1 MSKGR
6 KIAATTVT
14 FAAVAIAAL
23 IALSHGSRSVTKA
36 AAPPNISSGHMPP
49 PASCGLASA
58 AAITAVDRTVAER
71 IYRGEL
77 SSHATSVDVAHI
89 TGSRELLSALAHS
102 DQQAVYAAVHK
113 IVYTPHWHIVRLLVT
128 TKGGHALADVGGPYI
143 IAPVHGVLKFK
154 GKAVGRFVMS
164 VQDDLGYMKLITR
177 FVGVP
182 VDLYAGGSFVMGTLQ
197 PAPSSVS
204 SGATFTR
211 AGATYR
217 ELVLR
222 PLAFP
227 DGTLKVAMFIP
238 TPARPVTARSCAEVR
253 ARAWSEVIGHIA
265 ARFHPLSASYGGL
278 VGTLRG
284 STGGMA
290 YVREGPRV
298 LAGPASPKRLPS
310 SGTITFRGR
319 SWFVASWSPQPA
331 VRVYLLTASS

>member
-6 KIAATTVT
+6 KIGAATITSAVV
-14 FAAVAIAAL
+14 AVAVL
-23 IALSHGSRSVTKA
+23 IVLSHGSRSVTKA
-36 AAPPNISSGHMPP
+36 AARSVSSSTPTP
-49 PASCGLASA
+49 PAACGPASA
-58 AAITAVDRTVAER
+58 DAIAAVDGTVAER
-71 IYRGEL
+71 IYKGEL
-77 SSHATSVDVAHI
+77 SSRATSIDVAHI
-89 TGSRELLSALAHS
+89 TGSQELLSALTRS
-102 DQQAVYAAVHK
+102 DQQAVYTAVHN

-128 TKGGHALADVGGPYI
+128 TNGGHPLADVGGPYI
-143 IAPVHGVLKFK
+143 IAPVHGVLRFK

-238 TPARPVTARSCAEVR
+238 TPARQVMARSCAEVR
-253 ARAWSEVIGHIA
+253 AGAWSEVIGHVA

-278 VGTLRG
+278 VGTLIG

-290 YVREGPRV
+290 YVREGSRA
-298 LAGPASPKRLPS
+298 LAGPTSPKRLPS

-319 SWFVASWSPQPA
+319 SWSVSSWSPQPA